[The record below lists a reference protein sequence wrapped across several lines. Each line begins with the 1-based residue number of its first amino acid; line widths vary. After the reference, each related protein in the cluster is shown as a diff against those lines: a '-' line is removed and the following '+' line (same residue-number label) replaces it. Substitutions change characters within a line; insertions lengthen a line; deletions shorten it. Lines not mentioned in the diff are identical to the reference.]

1 MPLEKLN
8 RARIVQALNRLGQ
21 LAEQE
26 GVTLELCLF
35 GGAAMMLAYAAR
47 ESTKDVDAMV
57 KPTAAAVGLAR
68 QVAVELC
75 LDESWLNS
83 DVGRFVSESGTF
95 APLEIEELESAA
107 RHRLK
112 ITRASAGY
120 LLAMKCLACR
130 PELPGHQ
137 GDISDLRFLIGKM
150 GIQSIQ
156 QVEAHLDRFYPHD
169 VLSPQA
175 RQVIADLLP
184 SARGETP

>member
-8 RARIVQALNRLGQ
+8 RARVVQALNRLGR

-26 GVTLELCLF
+26 GVILELCMY

-47 ESTKDVDAMV
+47 ESTKDVDAV
-57 KPTAAAVGLAR
+57 VRPGGVAVRLAR
-68 QVAVELC
+68 QVATELG

-83 DVGRFVSESGTF
+83 DVGRFASESGTF
-95 APLEIEELESAA
+95 APLDIEELESTA
-107 RHRLK
+107 RHHLK

-120 LLAMKCLACR
+120 LFAMKCLACR
-130 PELPGHQ
+130 PELPGHR
-137 GDISDLRFLIGKM
+137 GDISDLRFLIEKM

-156 QVEAHLDRFYPHD
+156 QVEAQVDRFYPHD

-175 RQVIADLLP
+175 RQVIVDLLP
-184 SARGETP
+184 RPGGEPP